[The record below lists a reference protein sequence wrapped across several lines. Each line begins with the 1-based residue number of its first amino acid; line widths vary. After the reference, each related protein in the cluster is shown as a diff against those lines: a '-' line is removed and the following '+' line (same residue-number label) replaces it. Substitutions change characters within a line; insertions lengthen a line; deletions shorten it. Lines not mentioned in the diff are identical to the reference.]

1 MSNCPVCGNELS
13 DSEIVCAEC
22 VEKVVLNEPK
32 RREVKIRH
40 VADTLIV
47 FLAIFLFMKGAYAMW
62 GKGGYLSFMET
73 LGFPSEQDAG
83 EGLHYLNAS
92 ICILAALGYAVT
104 ALANYLARPW
114 TLRLCFITLCFFVV
128 GQMVVQLGDI
138 HENFGF
144 TKALSVIFFLSAVP
158 ILQFVMAAM
167 GAAASAANRQ
177 RSAPSGCP
185 AAES

>member
-1 MSNCPVCGNELS
+1 MSNCPVCGNELG

-22 VEKVVLNEPK
+22 VENIALNEPK

-73 LGFPSEQDAG
+73 LGFPPDQNAG
-83 EGLHYLNAS
+83 DGLHYLNAS

-114 TLRLCFITLCFFVV
+114 TLRLCLITLCFFVA
-128 GQMVVQLGDI
+128 GQLVVQLGDI
-138 HENFGF
+138 HEGFGF

-158 ILQFVMAAM
+158 ILQYVMSAM
-167 GAAASAANRQ
+167 GAAASAAILKPP
-177 RSAPSGCP
+177 APPESP
-185 AAES
+185 AAAE

>member
-1 MSNCPVCGNELS
+1 MSNCPVCGNELG

-22 VEKVVLNEPK
+22 VEKIALNEPK
-32 RREVKIRH
+32 RREIKIRH

-47 FLAIFLFMKGAYAMW
+47 FLAIFLFMKGAFAMW
-62 GKGGYLSFMET
+62 GKGGYISFLKT
-73 LGFPSEQDAG
+73 LGFVAETDGG

-104 ALANYLARPW
+104 ALANYLARAW

-128 GQMVVQLGDI
+128 GQTIVQLGDI

-158 ILQFVMAAM
+158 ILQYVMAAM
-167 GAAASAANRQ
+167 GAAASAANREP
-177 RSAPSGCP
+177 SAPPESP
-185 AAES
+185 AAAE

>member
-1 MSNCPVCGNELS
+1 MSNCPVCGNELG

-22 VEKVVLNEPK
+22 VEKIALNEPK

-47 FLAIFLFMKGAYAMW
+47 FLAIFFFMKGAFAMW
-62 GKGGYLSFMET
+62 GKEDYDGFIGT
-73 LGFPSEQDAG
+73 LGFTSEQGGD
-83 EGLHYLNAS
+83 GLHYFNAT
-92 ICILAALGYAVT
+92 ICILTALGYAVT

-114 TLRLCFITLCFFVV
+114 TLRVCFFTLCFFVA
-128 GQMVVQLGDI
+128 GQLVVQLGDI

-158 ILQFVMAAM
+158 ILQYVMAAM
-167 GAAASAANRQ
+167 GAAASAANCELP
-177 RSAPSGCP
+177 APPESP
-185 AAES
+185 AAAE